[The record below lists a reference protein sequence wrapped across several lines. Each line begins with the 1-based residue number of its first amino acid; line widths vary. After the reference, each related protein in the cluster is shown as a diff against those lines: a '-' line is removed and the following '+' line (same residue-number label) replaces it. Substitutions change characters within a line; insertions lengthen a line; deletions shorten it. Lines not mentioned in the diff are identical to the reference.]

1 LTFGT
6 PIEAVRI
13 ACANCRVRRAAR
25 WNSATRASFAGSALT
40 AALTAASRADLAT
53 STASRALRAS
63 SSSKLRACRASV
75 TASSARRSS
84 SSASATIDRLGKT
97 IIFAKNHN
105 HAQFIVERFDANYP
119 HLKGSFA
126 RVIDFQTEYVQ
137 SLLDNFCQA
146 DKPPHIAVSVD
157 MLDTGIDVPE
167 VLNLVFFKIVRSKT
181 KFWQMLGRGTRLCPD
196 LFGPGQHKEFFYV
209 FDFCQNFEFFNQNPQ
224 MADGSVAESLAKRLF
239 VQRVELVGEIDK
251 REGEDGQLKPLR
263 SDTAGRLHQE
273 VAAMSLDNFI
283 VRPKRLFVEHYAE
296 KAAWESLSD
305 HDRADL
311 INEVAGL
318 PSGLADDD
326 LAAKEFDLLILR
338 AQLALLRS
346 DHAFAGLREKIVTI
360 ASLLEELQNVPMVA
374 AELALILELQTDE
387 YWQDITAPILET
399 VRRRL
404 RSLVK
409 LIEIT
414 KRPIVY
420 SDFEDEIGAGTTIE
434 VTGVPVGTDMDRF
447 RAKARQFLKTNQ
459 SHIAILKLYRNEPLT
474 KTDLA
479 ELERMFA
486 EAGVGTP
493 EEIERIRSEGGFG
506 LFVRSLVGL
515 DRAAAKQAFDAFI
528 QGRKLT
534 AHQQEFVN
542 MVIDHLTARGIM
554 DPRLLYESPF
564 TDFDPLG
571 VAGVFGEG
579 EVVELVQILREVQDR
594 TAA

>member
-1 LTFGT
+1 
-6 PIEAVRI
+6 
-13 ACANCRVRRAAR
+13 
-25 WNSATRASFAGSALT
+25 
-40 AALTAASRADLAT
+40 
-53 STASRALRAS
+53 
-63 SSSKLRACRASV
+63 
-75 TASSARRSS
+75 
-84 SSASATIDRLGKT
+84 
-97 IIFAKNHN
+97 
-105 HAQFIVERFDANYP
+105 
-119 HLKGSFA
+119 
-126 RVIDFQTEYVQ
+126 
-137 SLLDNFCQA
+137 
-146 DKPPHIAVSVD
+146 
-157 MLDTGIDVPE
+157 
-167 VLNLVFFKIVRSKT
+167 
-181 KFWQMLGRGTRLCPD
+181 
-196 LFGPGQHKEFFYV
+196 
-209 FDFCQNFEFFNQNPQ
+209 
-224 MADGSVAESLAKRLF
+224 
-239 VQRVELVGEIDK
+239 
-251 REGEDGQLKPLR
+251 
-263 SDTAGRLHQE
+263 
-273 VAAMSLDNFI
+273 
-283 VRPKRLFVEHYAE
+283 
-296 KAAWESLSD
+296 
-305 HDRADL
+305 
-311 INEVAGL
+311 VAGL

-346 DHAFAGLREKIVTI
+346 DHAFQGLREKIVTI

-387 YWQDITAPILET
+387 YWPDITAPMLET

-420 SDFEDEIGAGTTIE
+420 SDFEDEIGAATAIE

-447 RAKARQFLKTNQ
+447 RAKARQFLKANQ
-459 SHIAILKLYRNEPLT
+459 SHIAILKLHRNEPLT

-493 EEIERIRSEGGFG
+493 EEIARIRSEGGLG

-534 AHQQEFVN
+534 AHQQEFLN
-542 MVIDHLTARGIM
+542 MVIDHLTARGAM

-579 EVVELVQILREVQDR
+579 EVVELVQILRQVQDR